1 MEKPLFFKTNSDGK
15 IILTK
20 IFLYNL
26 KSSVPFYIIF
36 DIKHDKNLIMVL
48 KFLTFERKIMCMI
61 VLYRIFFTTLK
72 NHFVNHIFNF
82 IFDIFQYGNFRVM
95 GVCQ

>member
-48 KFLTFERKIMCMI
+48 TFLTFERKIMCF
-61 VLYRIFFTTLK
+61 VLILRHRLSVTATLVACF
-72 NHFVNHIFNF
+72 HR
-82 IFDIFQYGNFRVM
+82 GR
-95 GVCQ
+95 